1 MSDPRIHL
9 QKDGA
14 IARILFDNPGAH
26 NALTSGMWQDLAKAA
41 RDVAEDPA
49 IRAVIFRGVGGKAF
63 VSGTDISGF
72 AKFTSGQDGLD
83 YERRGDDCMRALDA
97 IPVTTIAVVEG
108 WAVGG
113 GLNIAAACDFR
124 VATPGARFGCP
135 IGRTLGNCLSPLSIA
150 RVGGTM
156 GTAIARR
163 MVLLGEIIEA
173 EELKASGFLLD
184 IVGQDALEA
193 RIDALCQRAVE
204 NAPLTTR
211 AFKEVLRRMTL
222 ETLPEADDL
231 MAEVYGSDDFRLGV
245 QTFLS
250 RTKALPGW
258 SGR

>member
-1 MSDPRIHL
+1 
-9 QKDGA
+9 
-14 IARILFDNPGAH
+14 
-26 NALTSGMWQDLAKAA
+26 
-41 RDVAEDPA
+41 
-49 IRAVIFRGVGGKAF
+49 
-63 VSGTDISGF
+63 
-72 AKFTSGQDGLD
+72 
-83 YERRGDDCMRALDA
+83 
-97 IPVTTIAVVEG
+97 
-108 WAVGG
+108 
-113 GLNIAAACDFR
+113 
-124 VATPGARFGCP
+124 
-135 IGRTLGNCLSPLSIA
+135 
-150 RVGGTM
+150 
-156 GTAIARR
+156 